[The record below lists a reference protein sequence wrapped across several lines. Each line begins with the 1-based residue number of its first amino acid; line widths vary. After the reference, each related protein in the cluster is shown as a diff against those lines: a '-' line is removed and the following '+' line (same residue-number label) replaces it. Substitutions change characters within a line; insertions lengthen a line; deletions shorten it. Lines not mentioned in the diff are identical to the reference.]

1 MRTIDKK
8 QKNFIS
14 FIILATVGVV
24 LLVIVLFSLW
34 TVEETDEEVVMHSE
48 SQEVAEKE
56 ALEDI
61 LLAVMDEYGVTP
73 DQIAIS
79 YYNFQEKETYALNED
94 WVMNAASTTKVAT
107 AMLFS
112 DLIWQGV
119 LDWDSELPYSD
130 SYYEEGE
137 GAVTNSE
144 KRATYTIEELVYEML
159 TYSDNTA
166 TNVLALYYMDTIGDY
181 WYDVT
186 QVSGLDVTDPEVTEG
201 NFATTDIMAHTLIQ
215 AVENERYAT
224 IIGIMREAQADFR
237 LKQFVSNDMAAK
249 YGSFGPYQHDIGIYF
264 EGETPVYVIAVFTEN
279 VMNVDEFIGQL
290 NLRLLEWQG

>member
-1 MRTIDKK
+1 M
-8 QKNFIS
+8 
-14 FIILATVGVV
+14 
-24 LLVIVLFSLW
+24 
-34 TVEETDEEVVMHSE
+34 
-48 SQEVAEKE
+48 
-56 ALEDI
+56 
-61 LLAVMDEYGVTP
+61 
-73 DQIAIS
+73 
-79 YYNFQEKETYALNED
+79 
-94 WVMNAASTTKVAT
+94 
-107 AMLFS
+107 
-112 DLIWQGV
+112 
-119 LDWDSELPYSD
+119 
-130 SYYEEGE
+130 
-137 GAVTNSE
+137 
-144 KRATYTIEELVYEML
+144 
-159 TYSDNTA
+159 
-166 TNVLALYYMDTIGDY
+166 
-181 WYDVT
+181 T

>member
-8 QKNFIS
+8 RKNFLS

-24 LLVIVLFSLW
+24 LLVIALFSLGSI
-34 TVEETDEEVVMHSE
+34 EEIDEEVVVYSE
-48 SQEVAEKE
+48 TLEVTEKE
-56 ALEDI
+56 ALQDV
-61 LLAVMDEYGVTP
+61 LLAVMEEYDVTP
-73 DQIAIS
+73 DQVAIS
-79 YYNFQEKETYALNED
+79 YYNFQQKETYALNED

-119 LDWDSELPYSD
+119 LDWDSELSYSD

-144 KRATYTIEELVYEML
+144 KKAAYTIEELVYEML

-166 TNVLALYYMDTIGDY
+166 TNMLALYYMDNIGDY

-186 QVSGLDVTDPEVTEG
+186 QMSGLDVTDPEVMEG
-201 NFATTDIMAHTLIQ
+201 NFATADIMAHTLIQ
-215 AVENERYAT
+215 AV
-224 IIGIMREAQADFR
+224 
-237 LKQFVSNDMAAK
+237 
-249 YGSFGPYQHDIGIYF
+249 
-264 EGETPVYVIAVFTEN
+264 
-279 VMNVDEFIGQL
+279 
-290 NLRLLEWQG
+290 

>member
-1 MRTIDKK
+1 M
-8 QKNFIS
+8 
-14 FIILATVGVV
+14 GVV
-24 LLVIVLFSLW
+24 LLVIALFSLGSI
-34 TVEETDEEVVMHSE
+34 EEIDEEVVVYSE
-48 SQEVAEKE
+48 TLEVTGKE
-56 ALEDI
+56 ALQDV
-61 LLAVMDEYGVTP
+61 LLAVMNEYDVTP
-73 DQIAIS
+73 DQVAIS
-79 YYNFQEKETYALNED
+79 YYNFQQKEVYVLNED

-144 KRATYTIEELVYEML
+144 KKAAYTIEELVYEML

-166 TNVLALYYMDTIGDY
+166 TNVLALYYMDNIGDY

-186 QVSGLDVTDPEVTEG
+186 QMSGLDVTDPEVTAG
-201 NFATTDIMAHTLIQ
+201 NYTTADIMAHTLIQ
-215 AVENERYAT
+215 AVENEQYAT
-224 IIGIMREAQADFR
+224 IIGIMRDAQADFR

-264 EGETPVYVIAVFTEN
+264 EGETPVYVIAVLTKN
-279 VMNVDEFIGQL
+279 VANVDEFIGKL

>member
-1 MRTIDKK
+1 MRKK
-8 QKNFIS
+8 TKIFIS
-14 FIILATVGVV
+14 LGMLLMIGAV
-24 LLVIVLFSLW
+24 LLGTHFSRSDSIFDSGE
-34 TVEETDEEVVMHSE
+34 VKNPKRSEVVD
-48 SQEVAEKE
+48 VGNI
-56 ALEDI
+56 EDV
-61 LLAVMDEYGVTP
+61 LMTVMEEYGVKS
-73 DQIAIS
+73 DQVAIS
-79 YYNFQEKETYALNED
+79 YYHLHQEDEYQLNEERM
-94 WVMNAASTTKVAT
+94 MNAASTTKVAT

-119 LDWDSELPYSD
+119 LDWDSQLPYSD

-144 KRATYTIEELVYEML
+144 KKASYTIEELVYEML

-166 TNVLALYYMDTIGDY
+166 TNVLALYYMDNMGDY
-181 WYDVT
+181 WYDMT
-186 QVSGLDVTDPEVTEG
+186 QMSGLDVTNPEVMEG
-201 NFATTDIMAHTLIQ
+201 NFTTANIMAHTLMQ

-224 IIGIMREAQADFR
+224 IVEIMRDAQADFR

-264 EGETPVYVIAVFTEN
+264 EGETPVYVVAVFTEN
-279 VMNVDEFIGQL
+279 VANVDEFIGQL